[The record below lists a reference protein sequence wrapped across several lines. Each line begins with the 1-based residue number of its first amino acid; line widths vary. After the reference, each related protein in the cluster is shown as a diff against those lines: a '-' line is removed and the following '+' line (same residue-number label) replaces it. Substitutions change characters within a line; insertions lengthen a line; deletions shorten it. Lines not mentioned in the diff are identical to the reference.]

1 MIQVN
6 GLYKS
11 FGPVAALRGVTFSA
25 PDGRITAL
33 IGPNGAGKTTALR
46 VLYTILRPDLG
57 SASVDGDDTV
67 AAALQVQRRI
77 GALPDS
83 HGLYP
88 RLTAR
93 ENIRYYGRLHS
104 QSRDLIAPL
113 GTTRNR
119 ARQAGEA
126 LERNIEALIKL
137 LDMQDIAD
145 RRAEGFSQGQRVKTA
160 IARALVHQPQNILL
174 DEPTGGLDVLSTRAM
189 RAFIRRLRDEGR
201 CVLFSSHIMQ
211 EVSTLCD
218 NIVVL
223 ARGQVVATGT
233 PDELRQMS
241 HQANL
246 EDALVTVIGS
256 EEGLE
261 R

>member
-1 MIQVN
+1 M
-6 GLYKS
+6 GRAKRPRCAFS
-11 FGPVAALRGVTFSA
+11 TRSCGP
-25 PDGRITAL
+25 IC
-33 IGPNGAGKTTALR
+33 
-46 VLYTILRPDLG
+46 G
-57 SASVDGDDTV
+57 SASVDGYDTT

-88 RLTAR
+88 RLTGR
-93 ENIRYYGRLHS
+93 ENIRYYGRLHD
-104 QSRDLIAPL
+104 QS
-113 GTTRNR
+113 
-119 ARQAGEA
+119 GEA

-145 RRAEGFSQGQRVKTA
+145 RRAEGFSQGQRVKMA

-174 DEPTGGLDVLSTRAM
+174 DEPAGGLDVLSTRAM

-201 CVLFSSHIMQ
+201 CMLFSSHIMQ

-233 PDELRQMS
+233 PDELRQMT

-246 EDALVTVIGS
+246 EDALVAVIGS

>member
-83 HGLYP
+83 HGLYL

-93 ENIRYYGRLHS
+93 ENIRYYGRLHN
-104 QSRDLIAPL
+104 QS
-113 GTTRNR
+113 
-119 ARQAGEA
+119 GEA

-145 RRAEGFSQGQRVKTA
+145 RRAEGFSQGQRIKTA

>member
-25 PDGRITAL
+25 PDGRITGL
-33 IGPNGAGKTTALR
+33 TGPNGAGKTTALR
-46 VLYTILRPDLG
+46 ILYTILRPDCG
-57 SASVDGDDTV
+57 SASVDGYDTM

-93 ENIRYYGRLHS
+93 ENVRYYGRLHN
-104 QSRDLIAPL
+104 QS
-113 GTTRNR
+113 
-119 ARQAGEA
+119 GEA

-174 DEPTGGLDVLSTRAM
+174 DEPAGGLDVLSTRAM

-201 CVLFSSHIMQ
+201 CMLFSSHIMQ

-246 EDALVTVIGS
+246 EDALVAVIGS
-256 EEGLE
+256 EEGLT

>member
-1 MIQVN
+1 MLQVN

-25 PDGRITAL
+25 PNGRITGL

-57 SASVDGDDTV
+57 SASVDGYDTM

-93 ENIRYYGRLHS
+93 ENVRYYGRLHN
-104 QSRDLIAPL
+104 QS
-113 GTTRNR
+113 
-119 ARQAGEA
+119 GEA

-160 IARALVHQPQNILL
+160 IARALVHHPQNILL
-174 DEPTGGLDVLSTRAM
+174 DEPAGGLDVLSTRAM

-201 CVLFSSHIMQ
+201 CMLFSSHIMQ

-246 EDALVTVIGS
+246 EDALVAVIGS
-256 EEGLE
+256 EEGLT